1 MTFSGEDHSRY
12 PSTSDEELSN
22 VSSQIPGQDADKFML
37 QYLHLPEPMLSH
49 IKHTERGDSF
59 KIMFDSLV
67 RWRNMQE
74 CNGENVQMILQ
85 DIMEQFHKQS
95 PQHSYGF
102 QIETSRIEQ
111 IQTWTRESIQRKPF
125 CLAISKSWTAKPH
138 KFPLEL
144 TYTKLEWVKRNRL
157 PSGTVREQ
165 ISDITDLLDEK
176 QLGTTDP
183 VRVLI
188 TGQW

>member
-1 MTFSGEDHSRY
+1 
-12 PSTSDEELSN
+12 
-22 VSSQIPGQDADKFML
+22 
-37 QYLHLPEPMLSH
+37 MLSH
-49 IKHTERGDSF
+49 IKHTKKGDTF

-74 CNGENVQMILQ
+74 CGDENVQMILQ
-85 DIMEQFHKQS
+85 DIMEKFHKQS
-95 PQHSYGF
+95 PQHSYGL
-102 QIETSRIEQ
+102 QKETSRIEE
-111 IQTWTRESIQRKPF
+111 IQTWTRESIRRKPF
-125 CLAISKSWTAKPH
+125 CLVISKAWTTKPH

-157 PSGTVREQ
+157 PSGMARVE
-165 ISDITDLLDEK
+165 ISDVTDILDEK

-188 TGQW
+188 TG